1 MQMMNI
7 IPQLNTELMLKLV
20 EVNKKSLIKNI
31 IEEENKFDPKY
42 KTELCKKFQTTGK
55 CPYGYKCRFA
65 HGKEELIIKNQGKN
79 YKKRFCKSFHEK
91 GYCPYGSR
99 CNFRHDERNFNETNL
114 SYYYFRLF
122 LFKNYFSESSLN
134 CLPSNGT
141 NLIKDRLPV
150 FKSITQNLSKNENF
164 SKIKETDKDDFFEIN
179 FQRKY
184 SQSTVSNTS
193 YEDDRKLNFSNFNS
207 NEINFT
213 NFKSY

>member
-1 MQMMNI
+1 MKKANSKYSMASSLLLQFADMDK
-7 IPQLNTELMLKLV
+7 NTI
-20 EVNKKSLIKNI
+20 IKNI
-31 IEEENKFDPKY
+31 IETENKFDPKY

-99 CNFRHDERNFNETNL
+99 CNFRHDEKTFNETNL
-114 SYYYFRLF
+114 SYYYLRLF

-134 CLPSNGT
+134 FLADIGS

-150 FKSITQNLSKNENF
+150 FKSITQNLSENKKF
-164 SKIKETDKDDFFEIN
+164 SKIKENDKDDFFEIN
-179 FQRKY
+179 FERKY

-193 YEDDRKLNFSNFNS
+193 YEDDKKLNY
-207 NEINFT
+207 NEINFA

>member
-1 MQMMNI
+1 MQKKNAYNLKI
-7 IPQLNTELMLKLV
+7 QDLFQKYIELEKKYTTLQSKLKDISNPS
-20 EVNKKSLIKNI
+20 E
-31 IEEENKFDPKY
+31 KY
-42 KTELCKKFQTTGK
+42 KTELCKKFQSTGF
-55 CPYGYKCRFA
+55 CPYGNKCQFA

-99 CNFRHDERNFNETNL
+99 CNFRHDEKTFNETNL

-134 CLPSNGT
+134 CLTSIGS

-150 FKSITQNLSKNENF
+150 FKSMTQNLSKNENF
-164 SKIKETDKDDFFEIN
+164 NKIQETEKDDFFEIN
-179 FQRKY
+179 FERKY

-193 YEDDRKLNFSNFNS
+193 YEDDKKLNFNNS

>member
-1 MQMMNI
+1 M
-7 IPQLNTELMLKLV
+7 
-20 EVNKKSLIKNI
+20 KKTNSKYSITSSLLLQFADMDKKAIIKNI
-31 IEEENKFDPKY
+31 IENENKFDQKY

-99 CNFRHDERNFNETNL
+99 CNFRHDEKTFNETNL

-134 CLPSNGT
+134 CLTSIGS

-150 FKSITQNLSKNENF
+150 FKSMTQNLSKNENF
-164 SKIKETDKDDFFEIN
+164 NKIQETDKDDFFEIN
-179 FQRKY
+179 FERKY

-193 YEDDRKLNFSNFNS
+193 YEDDKKFNFNNS

>member
-1 MQMMNI
+1 MQMLNI
-7 IPQLNTELMLKLV
+7 NPVLNAEIMLRLIELK
-20 EVNKKSLIKNI
+20 KKSLIKNI

-99 CNFRHDERNFNETNL
+99 CNFRHDEKTFNETNL

-134 CLPSNGT
+134 CLTSIGS

-150 FKSITQNLSKNENF
+150 FKSMTHNLSKNENF
-164 SKIKETDKDDFFEIN
+164 NKIQETDKDDFFEIN
-179 FQRKY
+179 FERKY

-193 YEDDRKLNFSNFNS
+193 YEDDKKLNFNNS
-207 NEINFT
+207 NEINLT

>member
-1 MQMMNI
+1 MIKANLSYSFASSFLL
-7 IPQLNTELMLKLV
+7 QLNGM
-20 EVNKKSLIKNI
+20 KSNSMIKNI
-31 IEEENKFDPKY
+31 IKAENKVDPKY
-42 KTELCKKFQTTGK
+42 KTEICKKFQSTGY

-65 HGKEELIIKNQGKN
+65 HGKQELLMKQKGKN
-79 YKKRFCKSFHEK
+79 YKKRPCKTFFEK

-99 CNFRHDERNFNETNL
+99 CNFRHDEKTFNETNL

-134 CLPSNGT
+134 CLTSIGS

-150 FKSITQNLSKNENF
+150 FKSMTQNLSKNENF
-164 SKIKETDKDDFFEIN
+164 NKIQETDKDDFFEIN
-179 FQRKY
+179 FERKY

-193 YEDDRKLNFSNFNS
+193 YEDDKKLNFNNS

>member
-1 MQMMNI
+1 MKKANSKYSMASSLLLQFADMDK
-7 IPQLNTELMLKLV
+7 NTI
-20 EVNKKSLIKNI
+20 IKNI
-31 IEEENKFDPKY
+31 IETENKFDPKY

-99 CNFRHDERNFNETNL
+99 CNFRHDEKTFNETNL
-114 SYYYFRLF
+114 SYYYLRLF

-134 CLPSNGT
+134 FLADIGS

-150 FKSITQNLSKNENF
+150 FKSITQNLSENKKF
-164 SKIKETDKDDFFEIN
+164 SKIKENDKDDFFEIN
-179 FQRKY
+179 FERKY

-193 YEDDRKLNFSNFNS
+193 YEDDKKLNY
-207 NEINFT
+207 NEINFA
-213 NFKSY
+213 NFK

>member
-1 MQMMNI
+1 M
-7 IPQLNTELMLKLV
+7 
-20 EVNKKSLIKNI
+20 KKTNSKYSITSSLLLQFADMDKNAIIKNI
-31 IEEENKFDPKY
+31 IETENKFDPKY

-99 CNFRHDERNFNETNL
+99 CNFRHDEKTFNETNL

-134 CLPSNGT
+134 CLTSIGS

-150 FKSITQNLSKNENF
+150 FKSMTQNLSKNENF
-164 SKIKETDKDDFFEIN
+164 NKIQETDKDDFFEIN
-179 FQRKY
+179 FERKY

-193 YEDDRKLNFSNFNS
+193 YEDDKKLNFNNS

>member
-1 MQMMNI
+1 M
-7 IPQLNTELMLKLV
+7 
-20 EVNKKSLIKNI
+20 KKTNSKYSLASSLLLQFADMDKNAIIKNI
-31 IEEENKFDPKY
+31 IETENKIDPKY
-42 KTELCKKFQTTGK
+42 KTELCKKFQATGQ

-79 YKKRFCKSFHEK
+79 YKKRFCKSFHET

>member
-1 MQMMNI
+1 M
-7 IPQLNTELMLKLV
+7 
-20 EVNKKSLIKNI
+20 KKTNSKYSLASSLLLQFSDMDKNAIIKNI
-31 IEEENKFDPKY
+31 IETENKFDPKY
-42 KTELCKKFQTTGK
+42 KTELCKKFQATGQ

-79 YKKRFCKSFHEK
+79 YKKRFCKSFHET

>member
-1 MQMMNI
+1 M
-7 IPQLNTELMLKLV
+7 
-20 EVNKKSLIKNI
+20 KKTNSKYSIASSLLLQFADMDKNAIIKNI
-31 IEEENKFDPKY
+31 IETENKFDPKY

-99 CNFRHDERNFNETNL
+99 CNFRHDEKTFNETNL

-122 LFKNYFSESSLN
+122 LFK
-134 CLPSNGT
+134 CLTSIGS

-150 FKSITQNLSKNENF
+150 FKSMTQNLSKNENF
-164 SKIKETDKDDFFEIN
+164 NKIKETDKDDFFEIN
-179 FQRKY
+179 FERKY

-193 YEDDRKLNFSNFNS
+193 YEDDKKLNFNNS

>member
-1 MQMMNI
+1 M
-7 IPQLNTELMLKLV
+7 
-20 EVNKKSLIKNI
+20 KKTNSKYSLASSLLLQFADMDKNAIIKNI
-31 IEEENKFDPKY
+31 IETENKFDPKY
-42 KTELCKKFQTTGK
+42 KTELCKKFQATGQ

-79 YKKRFCKSFHEK
+79 YKKRFCKSFHET

>member
-1 MQMMNI
+1 MIKANLSYSFASSFLL
-7 IPQLNTELMLKLV
+7 QLNGM
-20 EVNKKSLIKNI
+20 KSNSMIKNI
-31 IEEENKFDPKY
+31 IKAENKVDPKY
-42 KTELCKKFQTTGK
+42 KTEICKKFQSTGY

-65 HGKEELIIKNQGKN
+65 HGKQELLMKQKGKN
-79 YKKRFCKSFHEK
+79 YKKRPCKTFFEK

-99 CNFRHDERNFNETNL
+99 CNFRHDEKTFNETNL

-134 CLPSNGT
+134 CLTSIGS

-150 FKSITQNLSKNENF
+150 FKSMTQNLSKNENF
-164 SKIKETDKDDFFEIN
+164 NKIKETDKDDFFEIN
-179 FQRKY
+179 FERKY

-193 YEDDRKLNFSNFNS
+193 YEDDKKLNFNNS

>member
-1 MQMMNI
+1 M
-7 IPQLNTELMLKLV
+7 
-20 EVNKKSLIKNI
+20 KKTNSKYSIASSLLLQFADMDKNAIIKNI
-31 IEEENKFDPKY
+31 IETENKFDPKY

-99 CNFRHDERNFNETNL
+99 CNFRHDEKTFNETNL
-114 SYYYFRLF
+114 SYYYLRLF

-134 CLPSNGT
+134 FLADIGS

-150 FKSITQNLSKNENF
+150 FKSITQNLSENKKF
-164 SKIKETDKDDFFEIN
+164 NKIKENDKDDFFEIN
-179 FQRKY
+179 FERKY

-193 YEDDRKLNFSNFNS
+193 YEDDKKLNLSNS